1 MYMCIFYS
9 IFAPYLCMKE
19 NKSLNIMKNK
29 SLNIL
34 VLVLL
39 IACAGCSPKA
49 KQAIE
54 PSQVIVT
61 SYPSSIGEAGVAVY
75 LPEGYTTSEEDYP
88 VLYLLHGSGDDE
100 TGWMTKGCAKAILDS
115 LITNELCPP
124 MIVVM
129 PNGYLEQTGK
139 CYAPESRLW
148 MESTFEENFSQL
160 IAWTESH
167 YRTINDKQHRA
178 IAGLSMGGFHTMHT
192 AALLNQN
199 FDYVG
204 IFSALYVPHTKQPH
218 AERTIDISALALSD
232 KPAYQQTEALLAQ
245 QFANPPQL
253 YWIACGVE
261 DFLYEDNVVYRQY
274 LDEKQYPYEYHESA
288 GGHSWQNWMDYLK
301 IFAQRIF

>member
-1 MYMCIFYS
+1 
-9 IFAPYLCMKE
+9 MKS
-19 NKSLNIMKNK
+19 KFL
-29 SLNIL
+29 
-34 VLVLL
+34 LVLL
-39 IACAGCSPKA
+39 IACVSCCPKA
-49 KQAIE
+49 KQTDA
-54 PSQVIVT
+54 PSQVVVT

-75 LPEGYTTSEEDYP
+75 LPEGYAASEKDYP

-100 TGWMTKGCAKAILDS
+100 TGWMTKGRAKAILDS
-115 LITNELCPP
+115 LIINELCRP

-129 PNGYLEQTGK
+129 PNGYLEQTGR
-139 CYAPESRLW
+139 YYDPESRLW

-160 IAWTESH
+160 IAWTEMH

-192 AALLNQN
+192 AALLNQS

-218 AERTIDISALALSD
+218 SERTIEMSALALSD
-232 KPAYQQTEALLAQ
+232 KPAYQQTEALLQQ
-245 QFANPPQL
+245 QFATPPQL

-261 DFLYEDNVVYRQY
+261 DFLYEDNVIYRQY

-288 GGHSWQNWMDYLK
+288 GGHSWQNWMAYLT
-301 IFAQRIF
+301 IFAQRLF

>member
-1 MYMCIFYS
+1 
-9 IFAPYLCMKE
+9 
-19 NKSLNIMKNK
+19 MKNK
-29 SLNIL
+29 FA
-34 VLVLL
+34 LVLL
-39 IACAGCSPKA
+39 MIACVGCGPKA
-49 KQAIE
+49 TQTND
-54 PSQVIVT
+54 PSQVVVT

-75 LPEGYTTSEEDYP
+75 LPAGYAASKTDYP

-100 TGWMTKGCAKAILDS
+100 TGWLTKGKAKAIIDS
-115 LITNELCPP
+115 LITNQLCPP

-139 CYAPESRLW
+139 YYAPESRLW
-148 MESTFEENFSQL
+148 MESTFEENFSNL
-160 IAWTESH
+160 IAWIEAN

-192 AALLNQN
+192 AALLNQT

-218 AERTIDISALALSD
+218 AERTIEMSALALSD
-232 KPAYQQTEALLAQ
+232 KPAYKETEILLQQ

-253 YWIACGVE
+253 YWIACGVD
-261 DFLYEDNVVYRQY
+261 DFLYEDNVIYRKY
-274 LDEKQYPYEYHESA
+274 LDEKHYPYEYYESA
-288 GGHSWQNWMDYLK
+288 GGHSWQNWINYLT

>member
-1 MYMCIFYS
+1 
-9 IFAPYLCMKE
+9 
-19 NKSLNIMKNK
+19 MKNK
-29 SLNIL
+29 FA
-34 VLVLL
+34 LVLL
-39 IACAGCSPKA
+39 MIACVGCGPKA
-49 KQAIE
+49 TQTND
-54 PSQVIVT
+54 PSQVVVT

-75 LPEGYTTSEEDYP
+75 LPAGYAASKTDYP

-100 TGWMTKGCAKAILDS
+100 TGWLTKGKAKAIIDS
-115 LITNELCPP
+115 LITNQLCPP

-139 CYAPESRLW
+139 YYAPESRLW
-148 MESTFEENFSQL
+148 MESTFEENFSNL
-160 IAWTESH
+160 IAWIEAN

-192 AALLNQN
+192 AALLNQT

-218 AERTIDISALALSD
+218 AERTIEMSALALSD
-232 KPAYQQTEALLAQ
+232 KPAYKETEILLQQ

-253 YWIACGVE
+253 YWIACGVD
-261 DFLYEDNVVYRQY
+261 DFLYEDNVIYRKY
-274 LDEKQYPYEYHESA
+274 LDEKHYPYEYYESA
-288 GGHSWQNWMDYLK
+288 GGHSWQNWMDYLT

>member
-1 MYMCIFYS
+1 
-9 IFAPYLCMKE
+9 
-19 NKSLNIMKNK
+19 MKNR

-39 IACAGCSPKA
+39 IACVGCCPKA
-49 KQAIE
+49 QQAIE

-100 TGWMTKGCAKAILDS
+100 AGWLTKGCAKAILDS
-115 LITNELCPP
+115 LITNELCKP

-139 CYAPESRLW
+139 YYDPESRLW

-160 IAWTESH
+160 IAWTEAH

-192 AALLNQN
+192 AALLNQS
-199 FDYVG
+199 FDYIG

-218 AERTIDISALALSD
+218 AERTIEISALALSD
-232 KPAYQQTEALLAQ
+232 KPAYQQTETLLAQ

-261 DFLYEDNVVYRQY
+261 DFLYEDNVIYRQF

-288 GGHSWQNWMDYLK
+288 GGHSWKNWMDYLK

>member
-1 MYMCIFYS
+1 
-9 IFAPYLCMKE
+9 
-19 NKSLNIMKNK
+19 MKNRCFH
-29 SLNIL
+29 IL
-34 VLVLL
+34 VMALLV
-39 IACAGCSPKA
+39 ACVGCSPKA
-49 KQAIE
+49 QQAIE

-75 LPEGYTTSEEDYP
+75 LPEGYATSEEDYP

-115 LITNELCPP
+115 LITSELCKP

-139 CYAPESRLW
+139 HYAPESRLW
-148 MESTFEENFSQL
+148 MGSTFEENFSQL
-160 IAWTESH
+160 IAWTEAH

-178 IAGLSMGGFHTMHT
+178 IAGLSMGGFHTMHP
-192 AALLNQN
+192 AALLNQS

-204 IFSALYVPHTKQPH
+204 IFSALYVPYMSEHR
-218 AERTIDISALALSD
+218 AERTLAISDLALSD
-232 KPAYQQTEALLAQ
+232 KPAYQQTEVLLAQ

-261 DFLYEDNVVYRQY
+261 DFLYEDNVIYRQY

>member
-1 MYMCIFYS
+1 
-9 IFAPYLCMKE
+9 
-19 NKSLNIMKNK
+19 MKNK

-39 IACAGCSPKA
+39 IACAGCCPKA
-49 KQAIE
+49 KQTIE

-75 LPEGYTTSEEDYP
+75 LPEGYATSEKDYP

-100 TGWMTKGCAKAILDS
+100 TGWITKGCAKAILDS
-115 LITNELCPP
+115 LITNELCKP
-124 MIVVM
+124 MIIVM

-139 CYAPESRLW
+139 HYPAETRLW

-160 IAWTESH
+160 IAWTEAH
-167 YRTINDKQHRA
+167 FRTINDKQHRA

-192 AALLNQN
+192 AALLNQS

-218 AERTIDISALALSD
+218 SERIIEMSALALSD

-261 DFLYEDNVVYRQY
+261 DFLYEDNVIYRQY

-288 GGHSWQNWMDYLK
+288 GGHSWENWIDYLT
-301 IFAQRIF
+301 IFAQRLF

>member
-19 NKSLNIMKNK
+19 NKSLNIMKNR

-34 VLVLL
+34 ILVLL
-39 IACAGCSPKA
+39 IACVGCCHKA

-75 LPEGYTTSEEDYP
+75 LPAGYATSEEDYP

-139 CYAPESRLW
+139 YYAPESRLW

-192 AALLNQN
+192 AALLNHS

-218 AERTIDISALALSD
+218 AERTIEISALALSD
-232 KPAYQQTEALLAQ
+232 KPAYQQTEVLLAQ

-261 DFLYEDNVVYRQY
+261 DFLYEDNVIYRQY

>member
-1 MYMCIFYS
+1 
-9 IFAPYLCMKE
+9 
-19 NKSLNIMKNK
+19 MKNRCF
-29 SLNIL
+29 NIL
-34 VLVLL
+34 VMALLV
-39 IACAGCSPKA
+39 ACVGCSSKA
-49 KQAIE
+49 KQTIE

-61 SYPSSIGEAGVAVY
+61 SYPSCIGEAGVAVY
-75 LPEGYTTSEEDYP
+75 LPEGYATSEKDYP

-100 TGWMTKGCAKAILDS
+100 TGWITKGKAKAILDS
-115 LITNELCPP
+115 LINNKLCQQ

-139 CYAPESRLW
+139 YYTAESRLW

-160 IAWTESH
+160 IAWTEAH
-167 YRTINDKQHRA
+167 FRTYTDKQHRA

-192 AALLNQN
+192 AALLNQS

-218 AERTIDISALALSD
+218 SERIIEMSALALSD
-232 KPAYQQTEALLAQ
+232 KPAYQQTEELLAQ

-261 DFLYEDNVVYRQY
+261 DFLYEDNVIYRQY

-288 GGHSWQNWMDYLK
+288 GGHSWENWIDYLT
-301 IFAQRIF
+301 IFAQRLF

>member
-1 MYMCIFYS
+1 
-9 IFAPYLCMKE
+9 
-19 NKSLNIMKNK
+19 MKN
-29 SLNIL
+29 SLL
-34 VLVLL
+34 FVLL
-39 IACAGCSPKA
+39 IACAGCCPKA
-49 KQAIE
+49 KQTIE

-75 LPEGYTTSEEDYP
+75 LPEGYADSKDDYP

-100 TGWMTKGCAKAILDS
+100 TGWITKGKAKAILDS
-115 LITNELCPP
+115 LITNQLCQP

-139 CYAPESRLW
+139 YYAPESRLW
-148 MESTFEENFSQL
+148 MESTFEENFCQL
-160 IAWTESH
+160 IAWTEAH
-167 YRTINDKQHRA
+167 FRTINDKQHRA

-192 AALLNQN
+192 AALLNQS

-218 AERTIDISALALSD
+218 SERIIEMSALALSD
-232 KPAYQQTEALLAQ
+232 KPAYRQTEELLAQ

-253 YWIACGVE
+253 YWIACGVD
-261 DFLYEDNVVYRQY
+261 DFLYQDNVIYRQY

-288 GGHSWQNWMDYLK
+288 GGHSWENWIDYLK

>member
-1 MYMCIFYS
+1 
-9 IFAPYLCMKE
+9 
-19 NKSLNIMKNK
+19 MKNK
-29 SLNIL
+29 FA
-34 VLVLL
+34 LVLL
-39 IACAGCSPKA
+39 MIACVGCGPKA
-49 KQAIE
+49 TQTND
-54 PSQVIVT
+54 PSQVVVT

-75 LPEGYTTSEEDYP
+75 LPAGYAASKTDYP

-100 TGWMTKGCAKAILDS
+100 TGWLTKGKVKAIIDS
-115 LITNELCPP
+115 LITNQLCPP

-139 CYAPESRLW
+139 YYAPESRLW
-148 MESTFEENFSQL
+148 LESTFEENFSNL
-160 IAWTESH
+160 IAWTEAN

-192 AALLNQN
+192 AALLNQT

-218 AERTIDISALALSD
+218 AERTIEMSALALSD
-232 KPAYQQTEALLAQ
+232 KPAYKETEALLQQ

-253 YWIACGVE
+253 YWIACGVD
-261 DFLYEDNVVYRQY
+261 DFLYEDNVIYRQY
-274 LDEKQYPYEYHESA
+274 LDEKHYPYEYYESA
-288 GGHSWQNWMDYLK
+288 GGHSWKNWMDYLT

>member
-1 MYMCIFYS
+1 
-9 IFAPYLCMKE
+9 MKS
-19 NKSLNIMKNK
+19 KFL
-29 SLNIL
+29 
-34 VLVLL
+34 LVLL
-39 IACAGCSPKA
+39 IACVSCCPKA
-49 KQAIE
+49 KQTDA
-54 PSQVIVT
+54 PSQVVVT

-75 LPEGYTTSEEDYP
+75 LPEGYAASEEDYP

-100 TGWMTKGCAKAILDS
+100 TGWMTKGRAKAILDS
-115 LITNELCPP
+115 LIINELCRP

-129 PNGYLEQTGK
+129 PNGYLEQTGR
-139 CYAPESRLW
+139 YYDPESRLW

-160 IAWTESH
+160 IAWTEMH

-192 AALLNQN
+192 AALLNQS

-218 AERTIDISALALSD
+218 SERTIEMSALALSE
-232 KPAYQQTEALLAQ
+232 KPAYQQTEALLQQ
-245 QFANPPQL
+245 QFATPPQL

-261 DFLYEDNVVYRQY
+261 DFLYEDNVIYRQY

-288 GGHSWQNWMDYLK
+288 GGHSWQNWMDYLT
-301 IFAQRIF
+301 IFAQRLF